1 MKFITK
7 SILFILLFFST
18 ASIVMAQNSILD
30 SKDLSQITADTYSDQ
45 ELQSMLDKAA
55 EMNMSEDVLFRE
67 LNGRGMKADEIT
79 KLKARLSGFEKNPKK
94 ESNEEEIK
102 SEKSQE
108 KINIPKQDEMQ
119 ELNKDLSIFG
129 SELFTKSSLVFEP
142 NIRIATPSNYVLGP
156 DDEIIMNIYG
166 YSEKRYN
173 LTVSPEG
180 EIYIPNVGPIL
191 VNGLS
196 IEQATKKIKSKLAST
211 IYQAINSGR
220 TSVQISLGKIK
231 SIRVTIIGQ
240 AEKPGTYTISS
251 LTTLYNVLYLCGGPN
266 DQGSYRNI
274 QLFRQNKLERT
285 ADLYSFL
292 SKGNQSDN
300 VLLQEG
306 DLIKIPYYKERVT
319 INGAVKREG
328 KFEMLEGE
336 SFENLLEYC
345 GGFKDLAY
353 KENLTVYR
361 LTEKNRK
368 IIDLNALEFSQ
379 FIVKSGDVF
388 QIKTIGDEYANK
400 VKISGSVYM
409 PGDYELK
416 ENTGLLD
423 IIKKAGGLKEDA
435 YKNRITIYRYYNN
448 KVPFVSSYKLD
459 SLIQSGT
466 DVSLQKND
474 KIIVNSIFDFKD
486 FQYVQIQGNVRNP
499 IQTEWKDKMTL
510 KDLITLSGGI
520 NHDGDSTN
528 IEIVRK
534 IKEKSNNL
542 NETESFIF
550 NIETSSNDFI
560 LEPYDMIFVKN
571 QPRIIKERNVIVE
584 GEVVLP
590 GRYILNKTN
599 ERISDIIKR
608 VGGFK
613 ASADSN
619 SIIIK
624 RIFNNNIDKEQRER
638 IIKNV
643 LTIPNDTA
651 NNNIKMK
658 ENIYR
663 DQYVISLDLDKIMD
677 DNNSPDNLL
686 LEDGD
691 YITIAKNSNL
701 VKVNGEVYFQTFSPI
716 IKGKHAKFYIKQA
729 GGFLNTA
736 NKSKVF
742 VIYPNGKVKS
752 VKSFLFIKRYPKILP
767 KSEIFVPKQND
778 KNKSRISVTELS
790 IAMSA
795 LAVIANIIINL
806 KK

>member
-1 MKFITK
+1 MKYIKKF
-7 SILFILLFFST
+7 ILFILLLFVT
-18 ASIVMAQNSILD
+18 TSIVLAQNSIID
-30 SKDLSQITADTYSDQ
+30 SKDLSKITADSYSDQ
-45 ELQSMLDKAA
+45 ELQSMLSKA
-55 EMNMSEDVLFRE
+55 ENMNMSEDVLLRE
-67 LNGRGMKADEIT
+67 LNNRGMNPDEIA
-79 KLKARLSGFEKNPKK
+79 KFKARASALENTPKI
-94 ESNEEEIK
+94 ESSQGEIK
-102 SEKSQE
+102 FETNQE
-108 KINIPKQDEMQ
+108 NIKIPLQNEMQ
-119 ELNKDLSIFG
+119 KVNKDLSIFG

-166 YSEKRYN
+166 YSERSYN
-173 LTVSPEG
+173 LAVSPEG

-211 IYQAINSGR
+211 IYQAINSGK

-251 LTTLYNVLYLCGGPN
+251 LSTLYNLLYLCGGPN

-274 QLFRQNKLERT
+274 ELFRQNKLERT

-292 SKGNQSDN
+292 CKGNQSDN

-306 DLIKIPYYKERVT
+306 DLIKIPYCKKQVT
-319 INGAVKREG
+319 VSGSVKREG

-336 SFENLLEYC
+336 SFWNLLEYC
-345 GGFKDLAY
+345 GGFKDVAY

-368 IIDLNALEFSQ
+368 IIDLNTLDFNHFNIQ
-379 FIVKSGDVF
+379 SGDVF

-400 VKISGSVYM
+400 VSIVGSVYM

-423 IIKKAGGLKEDA
+423 IIEKAGGLKEDA
-435 YKNRITIYRYYNN
+435 YKNRVTIYRYYNN

-466 DVSLQKND
+466 DVPLQKND
-474 KIIVNSIFDFKD
+474 KIVVNSIFDFKD
-486 FQYVQIQGNVRNP
+486 FQFVQILGNVRNP
-499 IQTEWKDKMTL
+499 IQIEWKDKMTL
-510 KDLITLSGGI
+510 KDLVTLSGGI
-520 NHDGDSTN
+520 NHNGDSTN

-534 IKEKSNNL
+534 SKEKINSST
-542 NETESFIF
+542 ETESIIF
-550 NIETSSNDFI
+550 NIEDSSDDFI
-560 LEPYDMIFVKN
+560 LEPYDIVFVKN
-571 QPRIIKERNVIVE
+571 LPRVIKERNVFIE

-599 ERISDIIKR
+599 ERVSDIIKR

-613 ASADSN
+613 TSADSN
-619 SIIIK
+619 SITLK
-624 RIFNNNIDKEQRER
+624 RFFYNNNEKEQRDR
-638 IIKNV
+638 IVNNF
-643 LTIPNDTA
+643 LTLSKDSSTNSTQ
-651 NNNIKMK
+651 MK
-658 ENIYR
+658 EIINQ
-663 DQYVISLDLDKIMD
+663 DQYTISLDLKKIMNNYNAS
-677 DNNSPDNLL
+677 DNILL
-686 LEDGD
+686 SDGD
-691 YITIAKNSNL
+691 VISISKSSNL
-701 VKVNGEVYFQTFSPI
+701 VKINGDVYFQTFSPI
-716 IKGKHAKFYIKQA
+716 IEGKHAKFYIKQA

-742 VIYPNGKVKS
+742 VIYPNGKIKS
-752 VKSFLFIKRYPKILP
+752 VKNFLFFKRYPKIVP
-767 KSEIFVPKQND
+767 KSEIFVPKQNT
-778 KNKSRISVTELS
+778 KNRSKLSITELS

-795 LAVIANIIINL
+795 LAVVANIIINL